1 MKKKN
6 QVIYTDYE
14 AEKFLSK
21 YVQTAENQLVRK
33 YEEIKLKIPL
43 VLKIISPQALHK
55 TEIDGVRIVK
65 SQEELEPA
73 FHELLD
79 IAKKK
84 RIKLD
89 GIMVQKYVEGTQLI
103 IGINKDPVF
112 GHIILFGVGGI
123 FTELFEDTS
132 IRKCPIDK
140 NDAQEMIDELRAKKL
155 FYGFRGKTLNRELLK
170 KTLIKISEIPGKN
183 KKIVEMDINPYI
195 LSEKHGFVV
204 DARIVF
210 E

>member
-1 MKKKN
+1 MKKKK

-21 YVQTAENQLVRK
+21 YIETAENQLVKKVEDIR
-33 YEEIKLKIPL
+33 IKTPL

-55 TEIDGVRIVK
+55 SDIGGVKIVRK
-65 SQEELEPA
+65 QEDVEEA
-73 FHELLD
+73 FHELLT
-79 IAKKK
+79 IVKKR

-89 GIMVQKYVEGTQLI
+89 GILAQKYIEGTKLI
-103 IGINKDPVF
+103 IGIKKDEVF
-112 GHIILFGVGGI
+112 GHIILFGLGGI
-123 FTELFEDTS
+123 LTALFEDTS

-140 NDAQEMIDELRAKKL
+140 NDAQEMIDELSAKKL
-155 FYGFRGKTLNRELLK
+155 FYGFRGKKLTRELLK
-170 KTLIKISEIPGKN
+170 KTLVKISEIPGKN
-183 KKIVEMDINPYI
+183 KKILEMDINPFI
-195 LSEKHGFVV
+195 LTEKRGVVV

>member
-1 MKKKN
+1 MKKKK

-21 YVQTAENQLVRK
+21 YVQIAENQLVK
-33 YEEIKLKIPL
+33 SVDEIKIKAPL

-55 TEIDGVRIVK
+55 TEIGGVKIVH
-65 SQEELEPA
+65 SQEDIERA
-73 FHELLD
+73 FQELLT
-79 IAKKK
+79 IAKRK
-84 RIKLD
+84 RLKLD
-89 GIMVQKYVEGTQLI
+89 GIMVQKFIEGTQLI
-103 IGINKDPVF
+103 IGIKKDPVF

-123 FTELFEDTS
+123 FTELFEDIT

-140 NDAQEMIDELRAKKL
+140 NDAQEMIDELRARKL
-155 FYGFRGKTLNRELLK
+155 FYGFRGKKLNRELLK
-170 KTLIKISEIPGKN
+170 KTLIKISEIPKKN
-183 KKIVEMDINPYI
+183 KTISELDINPYI
-195 LSEKHGFVV
+195 LTEKQGLVV